1 MAGTEAAGRRLD
13 EVVAELAG
21 ASRAQAA
28 RWAGD
33 GLVEVDGRARPKAH
47 RLRGGERLAWA
58 PPPAPADGPPV
69 AEDRPLTV
77 RYEDDRLLVVAKPA
91 GLVVHPGP
99 GHPTGTL
106 VNALLGRE
114 GTSLSAGGGA
124 ADRPGIVHRLDKDT
138 SGLLLV
144 AKDDATHLALA
155 RDLAAHRVERR
166 YLALVQGR
174 LPASEG
180 TVDAPVGRHPRDRK
194 RMAVVPTG
202 RPAVTHWRALET
214 FPAVQLAE
222 ATLETGRTHQVR
234 VHLASLRHPLAGDRT
249 YGADPTLA
257 ARLGLA
263 RPFLHAW
270 RLAFDH
276 PEDGQAGRAH
286 RAPPPRPPVGPGP
299 PPRLVLQLLEGV
311 ADQPEHRR
319 PETDEQRPALGVVAV
334 VLVDR
339 LGPGPEAET
348 EGDRPERRRLQV
360 RAPQAGRVQRLDQHS
375 CSFGSSVGQPLG

>member
-1 MAGTEAAGRRLD
+1 VTPRPGRAVAGAAVAGAEAAGRRLD
-13 EVVAELAG
+13 EVVAGLAG
-21 ASRAQAA
+21 TSRAQAA

-33 GLVEVDGRARPKAH
+33 GLVEVDGRPRPKSF
-47 RLRGGERLAWA
+47 RLQGGERLAWSR
-58 PPPAPADGPPV
+58 PPEPAAGAPA
-69 AEDRPLTV
+69 AEDRPLAV

-99 GHPTGTL
+99 GHATGTL
-106 VNALLGRE
+106 VNALLGRA

-144 AKDDATHLALA
+144 AKDDATHQALA

-174 LPASEG
+174 LPADGG

-194 RMAVVPTG
+194 RMAVVPGG
-202 RPAVTHWRALET
+202 RRAVTHWRVLET
-214 FPAVQLAE
+214 FPAVQLVE

-234 VHLASLRHPLAGDRT
+234 VHLASLRHPLVGDRT

-257 ARLGLA
+257 ARLGVG

-270 RLAFDH
+270 RLAFSH
-276 PEDGQAGRAH
+276 PADGH
-286 RAPPPRPPVGPGP
+286 RVDLTEPLPPD
-299 PPRLVLQLLEGV
+299 LQVPL
-311 ADQPEHRR
+311 
-319 PETDEQRPALGVVAV
+319 
-334 VLVDR
+334 DR
-339 LGPGPEAET
+339 L
-348 EGDRPERRRLQV
+348 
-360 RAPQAGRVQRLDQHS
+360 RA
-375 CSFGSSVGQPLG
+375 

>member
-1 MAGTEAAGRRLD
+1 MAGAEAAGRRLD

-21 ASRAQAA
+21 TSRAQAA

-174 LPASEG
+174 LPAAEG

-276 PEDGQAGRAH
+276 PGRP
-286 RAPPPRPPVGPGP
+286 APGSSSPSPSPPTSSRPGP

-319 PETDEQRPALGVVAV
+319 PEADEQGPALGVVAV

-339 LGPGPEAET
+339 LGPDPEPET
-348 EGDRPERRRLQV
+348 EGDRPERRHLQV
-360 RAPQAGRVQRLDQHS
+360 RAAQAGRVQRLDQHS
-375 CSFGSSVGQPLG
+375 CSSGSSVGQPLG

>member
-1 MAGTEAAGRRLD
+1 LTPPGEAVAGAEAAGRRLD

-21 ASRAQAA
+21 TSRAQAA

-33 GLVEVDGRARPKAH
+33 GLVEVDGRPRPKAH

-58 PPPAPADGPPV
+58 PPPPPPAGGPV

-106 VNALLGRE
+106 VNALLGRA

-155 RDLAAHRVERR
+155 RDLAAHRIERR

-174 LPASEG
+174 LPAEAG

-202 RPAVTHWRALET
+202 RPAVTHWRVLET

-257 ARLGLA
+257 TRLGLP

-276 PEDGQAGRAH
+276 PWTGTRVELTEPLPADLQS
-286 RAPPPRPPVGPGP
+286 VLD
-299 PPRLVLQLLEGV
+299 RL
-311 ADQPEHRR
+311 RR
-319 PETDEQRPALGVVAV
+319 PG
-334 VLVDR
+334 
-339 LGPGPEAET
+339 
-348 EGDRPERRRLQV
+348 
-360 RAPQAGRVQRLDQHS
+360 
-375 CSFGSSVGQPLG
+375 

>member
-1 MAGTEAAGRRLD
+1 LTPPGEAVAGAEAAGRRLD

-21 ASRAQAA
+21 TSRAQAA

-33 GLVEVDGRARPKAH
+33 GLVEVDGRPRPKAH

-58 PPPAPADGPPV
+58 PPPPPPAGGPV

-106 VNALLGRE
+106 VNALLGRA

-155 RDLAAHRVERR
+155 RDLAAHRIERR

-174 LPASEG
+174 LPAEEG

-194 RMAVVPTG
+194 RMAVVPAG
-202 RPAVTHWRALET
+202 RPAVTHWRVLET
-214 FPAVQLAE
+214 FPAVQLTE

-257 ARLGLA
+257 ARLGLP

-276 PEDGQAGRAH
+276 PWTGSRVELTEPL
-286 RAPPPRPPVGPGP
+286 PPD
-299 PPRLVLQLLEGV
+299 LQSVL
-311 ADQPEHRR
+311 
-319 PETDEQRPALGVVAV
+319 
-334 VLVDR
+334 DR
-339 LGPGPEAET
+339 LRG
-348 EGDRPERRRLQV
+348 
-360 RAPQAGRVQRLDQHS
+360 
-375 CSFGSSVGQPLG
+375 

>member
-1 MAGTEAAGRRLD
+1 LTPPADRGGAADAPAEAAGRRLD

-21 ASRAQAA
+21 TSRTRAA

-33 GLVEVDGRARPKAH
+33 GRVAVDGRPRPKAY

-58 PPPAPADGPPV
+58 PPEEPPAAAPV
-69 AEDRPLTV
+69 AEDRPLEV

-106 VNALLGRE
+106 VNALLGRA
-114 GTSLSAGGGA
+114 GTGLSAGGGA

-144 AKDDATHLALA
+144 AKDDATHLALT

-174 LPASEG
+174 LPAETG

-194 RMAVVPTG
+194 RMAVVDGG
-202 RPAVTHWRALET
+202 RRAVTHWRVLET
-214 FPAVQLAE
+214 FLATQLVE

-234 VHLASLRHPLAGDRT
+234 VHLASLRHPLVGDRT

-257 ARLGLA
+257 ARLGVA

-270 RLAFDH
+270 RLAFTH
-276 PEDGQAGRAH
+276 PATGQRVELTEPL
-286 RAPPPRPPVGPGP
+286 PPDLQG
-299 PPRLVLQLLEGV
+299 VL
-311 ADQPEHRR
+311 
-319 PETDEQRPALGVVAV
+319 
-334 VLVDR
+334 DR
-339 LGPGPEAET
+339 LRGT
-348 EGDRPERRRLQV
+348 
-360 RAPQAGRVQRLDQHS
+360 
-375 CSFGSSVGQPLG
+375 SS

>member
-1 MAGTEAAGRRLD
+1 LTPPGEAVAGTEAAGRRLD

-21 ASRAQAA
+21 TSRAQAA

-33 GLVEVDGRARPKAH
+33 GLVEVDGRPRPKAH

-58 PPPAPADGPPV
+58 PPPPPPAGGPA

-106 VNALLGRE
+106 VNALLGRA

-155 RDLAAHRVERR
+155 RDLAAHRIERR

-174 LPASEG
+174 LPAEEG

-202 RPAVTHWRALET
+202 RPAVTHWRVLET
-214 FPAVQLAE
+214 FPAVQLTE

-257 ARLGLA
+257 ARLGLP

-276 PEDGQAGRAH
+276 PWTGSRVQLTEPL
-286 RAPPPRPPVGPGP
+286 PPD
-299 PPRLVLQLLEGV
+299 LQSVL
-311 ADQPEHRR
+311 
-319 PETDEQRPALGVVAV
+319 
-334 VLVDR
+334 DR
-339 LGPGPEAET
+339 LRG
-348 EGDRPERRRLQV
+348 
-360 RAPQAGRVQRLDQHS
+360 
-375 CSFGSSVGQPLG
+375 

>member
-1 MAGTEAAGRRLD
+1 VTARPEPGPGEAVAGAAAAGRRLD
-13 EVVAELAG
+13 EVVAGLAG

-28 RWAGD
+28 RWAD
-33 GLVEVDGRARPKAH
+33 AGLVAVDGRPAPKSR
-47 RLRGGERLAWA
+47 RLRGGERLAWT
-58 PPPAPADGPPV
+58 PPAPAPAGGPRP
-69 AEDRPLTV
+69 EDRPLAV

-106 VNALLGRE
+106 VNALLGRP
-114 GTSLSAGGGA
+114 GTSLSAGGGD

-144 AKDDATHLALA
+144 AKDDAAHLALA
-155 RDLAAHRVERR
+155 RDLAARRVERR
-166 YLALVQGR
+166 YLALAQGR
-174 LPASEG
+174 LPGTQG

-202 RPAVTHWRALET
+202 GRRAVTHWRVLET
-214 FPAVQLAE
+214 FPATQLVE
-222 ATLETGRTHQVR
+222 ATLETGRTHQIR

-257 ARLGLA
+257 ARLGLD

-276 PEDGQAGRAH
+276 PGDGRRVELAEPLPADLQA
-286 RAPPPRPPVGPGP
+286 
-299 PPRLVLQLLEGV
+299 VL
-311 ADQPEHRR
+311 
-319 PETDEQRPALGVVAV
+319 
-334 VLVDR
+334 DR
-339 LGPGPEAET
+339 LRG
-348 EGDRPERRRLQV
+348 
-360 RAPQAGRVQRLDQHS
+360 
-375 CSFGSSVGQPLG
+375 

>member
-1 MAGTEAAGRRLD
+1 MTPPGEAVAGAEAAGRRLD

-21 ASRAQAA
+21 TSRAQAA

-33 GLVEVDGRARPKAH
+33 GLVEVDGRPRPKAH

-58 PPPAPADGPPV
+58 PPPPPSAGGPV

-106 VNALLGRE
+106 VNALLGRA

-155 RDLAAHRVERR
+155 RDLAAHRIERR

-174 LPASEG
+174 LPAEEG
-180 TVDAPVGRHPRDRK
+180 TVDASVGRHPRDRK
-194 RMAVVPTG
+194 RMAVVPAG
-202 RPAVTHWRALET
+202 RPAVTHWRVLET
-214 FPAVQLAE
+214 FPAVQLTE

-257 ARLGLA
+257 ARLGLP

-276 PEDGQAGRAH
+276 PWTGSRVELTEPL
-286 RAPPPRPPVGPGP
+286 PPD
-299 PPRLVLQLLEGV
+299 LQSVL
-311 ADQPEHRR
+311 
-319 PETDEQRPALGVVAV
+319 
-334 VLVDR
+334 DR
-339 LGPGPEAET
+339 LRG
-348 EGDRPERRRLQV
+348 
-360 RAPQAGRVQRLDQHS
+360 
-375 CSFGSSVGQPLG
+375 

>member
-1 MAGTEAAGRRLD
+1 LTLPADPGGAADAPAEAAGRRLD

-21 ASRAQAA
+21 TSRARAA

-33 GLVEVDGRARPKAH
+33 GRVAVDGRPRPKAY

-58 PPPAPADGPPV
+58 PPEEPPAGGPV
-69 AEDRPLTV
+69 AEDRPLEV
-77 RYEDDRLLVVAKPA
+77 RYEDDGLLVVAKPA

-106 VNALLGRE
+106 VNALLGRA
-114 GTSLSAGGGA
+114 GTSLSAGGGG

-144 AKDDATHLALA
+144 AKDDATHLALS
-155 RDLAAHRVERR
+155 RDLAARRVERR

-174 LPASEG
+174 LPAESG

-194 RMAVVPTG
+194 RMAVVDAG
-202 RPAVTHWRALET
+202 RRAVTHWRVQER
-214 FPAVQLAE
+214 FPAVQLIE

-234 VHLASLRHPLAGDRT
+234 VHLASLRHPLVGDRA

-257 ARLGLA
+257 ARLGVG

-270 RLAFDH
+270 RLAFTH
-276 PEDGQAGRAH
+276 PATGQRVELTEPLPPDLQPVLDRLRAGR
-286 RAPPPRPPVGPGP
+286 
-299 PPRLVLQLLEGV
+299 E
-311 ADQPEHRR
+311 
-319 PETDEQRPALGVVAV
+319 
-334 VLVDR
+334 
-339 LGPGPEAET
+339 
-348 EGDRPERRRLQV
+348 
-360 RAPQAGRVQRLDQHS
+360 
-375 CSFGSSVGQPLG
+375 

>member
-1 MAGTEAAGRRLD
+1 LSRPADRDEAVAGPAASGRRLD

-21 ASRAQAA
+21 TARAQAA
-28 RWAGD
+28 RWASD
-33 GLVEVDGRARPKAH
+33 GLVTVDGRPRPKSY
-47 RLRGGERLAWA
+47 RVREGERLAWS
-58 PPPAPADGPPV
+58 PPPAPPNGVPV
-69 AEDRPLTV
+69 AEDRPLAV
-77 RYEDDRLLVVAKPA
+77 RYEDDHLLVVAKPA

-106 VNALLGRE
+106 VNALLGRQ
-114 GTSLSAGGGA
+114 GSSLSAGGGA

-155 RDLAAHRVERR
+155 RDLADHRVERR

-174 LPASEG
+174 LPAEEG
-180 TVDAPVGRHPRDRK
+180 TVDAPIGRHPRDRK
-194 RMAVVPTG
+194 RMAVVATG
-202 RPAVTHWRALET
+202 RRAVTHWRVLET
-214 FPAVQLAE
+214 FPAVQLVE

-234 VHLASLRHPLAGDRT
+234 AHLASLRHPLAGDRT

-276 PEDGQAGRAH
+276 PADGTRVEVTEPL
-286 RAPPPRPPVGPGP
+286 PPD
-299 PPRLVLQLLEGV
+299 LKGV
-311 ADQPEHRR
+311 I
-319 PETDEQRPALGVVAV
+319 
-334 VLVDR
+334 DR
-339 LGPGPEAET
+339 LRG
-348 EGDRPERRRLQV
+348 
-360 RAPQAGRVQRLDQHS
+360 
-375 CSFGSSVGQPLG
+375 

>member
-1 MAGTEAAGRRLD
+1 VSPPPDRAEVSATEEMAGRRLD

-21 ASRAQAA
+21 TSRAQAA
-28 RWAGD
+28 RWASD
-33 GLVEVDGRARPKAH
+33 GLVAVDGRPRPKAH
-47 RLRGGERLAWA
+47 RLRGGERLNWT
-58 PPPAPADGPPV
+58 PPPAPPAGDPL
-69 AEDRPLTV
+69 AEDRPLAV

-106 VNALLGRE
+106 VNALLGRPQ
-114 GTSLSAGGGA
+114 TSLSAGGGA

-155 RDLAAHRVERR
+155 RDLAARRVERR

-174 LPASEG
+174 LPADTG

-194 RMAVVPTG
+194 RMAVVPGG
-202 RPAVTHWRALET
+202 RRAVTHWRVLET

-222 ATLETGRTHQVR
+222 AALETGRTHQVR
-234 VHLASLRHPLAGDRT
+234 VHLASLRHPLVGDRT

-257 ARLGLA
+257 TRLGVA

-270 RLAFDH
+270 RLAFTH
-276 PEDGQAGRAH
+276 PTDGRRVDLTEPLPPDLQA
-286 RAPPPRPPVGPGP
+286 
-299 PPRLVLQLLEGV
+299 VL
-311 ADQPEHRR
+311 
-319 PETDEQRPALGVVAV
+319 
-334 VLVDR
+334 DR
-339 LGPGPEAET
+339 L
-348 EGDRPERRRLQV
+348 
-360 RAPQAGRVQRLDQHS
+360 RAG
-375 CSFGSSVGQPLG
+375 G

>member
-1 MAGTEAAGRRLD
+1 VRAGERVLVDEHEHEHGGGDPEPAVEAAPCQI
-13 EVVAELAG
+13 V
-21 ASRAQAA
+21 
-28 RWAGD
+28 
-33 GLVEVDGRARPKAH
+33 
-47 RLRGGERLAWA
+47 
-58 PPPAPADGPPV
+58 
-69 AEDRPLTV
+69 
-77 RYEDDRLLVVAKPA
+77 YEDEHLLVVDKPA
-91 GLVVHPGP
+91 GVVVHPGA
-99 GHPTGTL
+99 GVARGTL
-106 VNALLGRE
+106 VNALLHHVPSIR
-114 GTSLSAGGGA
+114 SVGG

-155 RDLAAHRVERR
+155 RDLADHRVERQ

-174 LPASEG
+174 LPASSG

-202 RPAVTHWRALET
+202 RHAVTHWRVLET

-257 ARLGLA
+257 ARLGLD

-276 PEDGQAGRAH
+276 PGDGTRVELTEPL
-286 RAPPPRPPVGPGP
+286 PPE
-299 PPRLVLQLLEGV
+299 LQSVL
-311 ADQPEHRR
+311 
-319 PETDEQRPALGVVAV
+319 
-334 VLVDR
+334 DR
-339 LGPGPEAET
+339 LRG
-348 EGDRPERRRLQV
+348 
-360 RAPQAGRVQRLDQHS
+360 
-375 CSFGSSVGQPLG
+375 

>member
-1 MAGTEAAGRRLD
+1 LTRPAGGGEAVAGPEAAGRRLD

-21 ASRAQAA
+21 TSRSQAA
-28 RWAGD
+28 RWATD
-33 GLVEVDGRARPKAH
+33 DLVTVDGRPRPKSY
-47 RLRGGERLAWA
+47 RVREGERLAWA
-58 PPPAPADGPPV
+58 PPAPPTGDPV
-69 AEDRPLTV
+69 PEDRPLAV

-106 VNALLGRE
+106 VNALLGRQ
-114 GTSLSAGGGA
+114 GSSLSAGGGA
-124 ADRPGIVHRLDKDT
+124 ADRPGIVHRLDKGT

-155 RDLAAHRVERR
+155 RELADHRVERR

-174 LPASEG
+174 LPADEG

-194 RMAVVPTG
+194 RMAVVPAG
-202 RPAVTHWRALET
+202 RPAVTHWRVLET

-222 ATLETGRTHQVR
+222 ARLETGRTHQVR
-234 VHLASLRHPLAGDRT
+234 VHLASLRHPLAGDRA

-257 ARLGLA
+257 GRLGLT

-276 PEDGQAGRAH
+276 PADGH
-286 RAPPPRPPVGPGP
+286 RVELTEPLPPDLQG
-299 PPRLVLQLLEGV
+299 VL
-311 ADQPEHRR
+311 
-319 PETDEQRPALGVVAV
+319 
-334 VLVDR
+334 DR
-339 LGPGPEAET
+339 LRG
-348 EGDRPERRRLQV
+348 
-360 RAPQAGRVQRLDQHS
+360 
-375 CSFGSSVGQPLG
+375 

>member
-1 MAGTEAAGRRLD
+1 VTLPADPGEAADRPAPDPPPTTLGPGQAVAAQRAAGRRLD

-21 ASRAQAA
+21 TSRAQAA
-28 RWAGD
+28 RWAEQGR
-33 GLVEVDGRARPKAH
+33 VAVDGRPRPKSQ
-47 RLRGGERLAWA
+47 RLRGGERLTWTPPE
-58 PPPAPADGPPV
+58 PPPPGGPV
-69 AEDRPLTV
+69 AEDRPLAV

-106 VNALLGRE
+106 VNALLGRPR
-114 GTSLSAGGGA
+114 TSLSAGGGA

-174 LPASEG
+174 LPAAAG

-194 RMAVVPTG
+194 RMAVVPAGG
-202 RPAVTHWRALET
+202 RRAVTHWRVLET
-214 FPAVQLAE
+214 FPAVQLTE

-234 VHLASLRHPLAGDRT
+234 VHLASLRHPLVGDRA

-257 ARLGLA
+257 ARLGVP

-270 RLAFDH
+270 RLAFTH
-276 PEDGQAGRAH
+276 PGDGHRVDLTEPLPADLQA
-286 RAPPPRPPVGPGP
+286 
-299 PPRLVLQLLEGV
+299 
-311 ADQPEHRR
+311 
-319 PETDEQRPALGVVAV
+319 AL
-334 VLVDR
+334 DR
-339 LGPGPEAET
+339 L
-348 EGDRPERRRLQV
+348 
-360 RAPQAGRVQRLDQHS
+360 RADG
-375 CSFGSSVGQPLG
+375 

>member
-1 MAGTEAAGRRLD
+1 LTLPADRGGGADAPAEAAGRRLD

-21 ASRAQAA
+21 TSRARAA

-33 GLVEVDGRARPKAH
+33 GLVEVDGRPRPKAY
-47 RLRGGERLAWA
+47 RLRGGERLAWT
-58 PPPAPADGPPV
+58 PPEEPPAGGPV
-69 AEDRPLTV
+69 AEDRPLGV

-106 VNALLGRE
+106 VNALLGRA

-144 AKDDATHLALA
+144 AKDDATHLALT

-174 LPASEG
+174 LPAETG

-194 RMAVVPTG
+194 RMAVVEGG
-202 RPAVTHWRALET
+202 RRAVTHWRVLET
-214 FPAVQLAE
+214 FPAVQLVE

-234 VHLASLRHPLAGDRT
+234 VHLASLRHPLVGDRA

-257 ARLGLA
+257 TRLGVA

-270 RLAFDH
+270 RLAFTH
-276 PEDGQAGRAH
+276 PATGQRVELTEPLPDDLRG
-286 RAPPPRPPVGPGP
+286 
-299 PPRLVLQLLEGV
+299 VL
-311 ADQPEHRR
+311 
-319 PETDEQRPALGVVAV
+319 
-334 VLVDR
+334 DR
-339 LGPGPEAET
+339 LRGTSG
-348 EGDRPERRRLQV
+348 
-360 RAPQAGRVQRLDQHS
+360 
-375 CSFGSSVGQPLG
+375 

>member
-1 MAGTEAAGRRLD
+1 
-13 EVVAELAG
+13 
-21 ASRAQAA
+21 
-28 RWAGD
+28 
-33 GLVEVDGRARPKAH
+33 
-47 RLRGGERLAWA
+47 
-58 PPPAPADGPPV
+58 
-69 AEDRPLTV
+69 
-77 RYEDDRLLVVAKPA
+77 VVAKPA

-99 GHPTGTL
+99 GHATGTL
-106 VNALLGRE
+106 VNALLGRP

-174 LPASEG
+174 LPAAAG

-194 RMAVVPTG
+194 RMAVVPAGG
-202 RPAVTHWRALET
+202 RRAVTHWRVLET

-234 VHLASLRHPLAGDRT
+234 VHLASLRHPLVGDRA

-257 ARLGLA
+257 ARLGVP

-270 RLAFDH
+270 RLAFTH
-276 PEDGQAGRAH
+276 PGDGHRVDLTEPLPADLQA
-286 RAPPPRPPVGPGP
+286 
-299 PPRLVLQLLEGV
+299 
-311 ADQPEHRR
+311 
-319 PETDEQRPALGVVAV
+319 AL
-334 VLVDR
+334 DR
-339 LGPGPEAET
+339 L
-348 EGDRPERRRLQV
+348 
-360 RAPQAGRVQRLDQHS
+360 RADG
-375 CSFGSSVGQPLG
+375 

>member
-1 MAGTEAAGRRLD
+1 VTSPPGGAIAGAEAAGRRLD

-21 ASRAQAA
+21 VSRAQAA

-33 GLVEVDGRARPKAH
+33 GLVEVDGRPRAKSH
-47 RLRGGERLAWA
+47 RLSGGERLAWS
-58 PPPAPADGPPV
+58 PPPAAPAGAPL
-69 AEDRPLTV
+69 AEDRPLAV

-99 GHPTGTL
+99 GHPAGTL
-106 VNALLGRE
+106 VNALLGRPQ
-114 GTSLSAGGGA
+114 TSLSGGGGG

-174 LPASEG
+174 LPAETG

-194 RMAVVPTG
+194 RMAVVPGG
-202 RPAVTHWRALET
+202 RRAVTSWRVLET

-222 ATLETGRTHQVR
+222 ASLETGRTHQVR
-234 VHLASLRHPLAGDRT
+234 VHLASLRHPLVGDRT
-249 YGADPTLA
+249 YGADLALA
-257 ARLGLA
+257 ARLGVA

-270 RLAFDH
+270 RLAFAH
-276 PEDGQAGRAH
+276 PADGHRVELTEPLPPDLQA
-286 RAPPPRPPVGPGP
+286 
-299 PPRLVLQLLEGV
+299 VL
-311 ADQPEHRR
+311 
-319 PETDEQRPALGVVAV
+319 
-334 VLVDR
+334 DR
-339 LGPGPEAET
+339 L
-348 EGDRPERRRLQV
+348 
-360 RAPQAGRVQRLDQHS
+360 RA
-375 CSFGSSVGQPLG
+375 

>member
-1 MAGTEAAGRRLD
+1 MTQPPDPGQVAGRRLD

-21 ASRAQAA
+21 TSRAQAA
-28 RWAGD
+28 RWASD
-33 GLVEVDGRARPKAH
+33 GLVEVDGRPRPKSY
-47 RLRGGERLAWA
+47 RLRGGERLAWT
-58 PPPAPADGPPV
+58 PPPAPPAGDPV

-77 RYEDDRLLVVAKPA
+77 RHEDDHLLVVAKPP

-106 VNALLGRE
+106 VNALLGRP
-114 GTSLSAGGGA
+114 GTSLSTGGDTG
-124 ADRPGIVHRLDKDT
+124 RPGIVHRLDKDT

-155 RDLAAHRVERR
+155 HDLAAHRVERR

-174 LPASEG
+174 LPAETG

-194 RMAVVPTG
+194 RMAVVPGG
-202 RPAVTHWRALET
+202 RPAVTHWRVLET
-214 FPAVQLAE
+214 FPAVQLTE

-257 ARLGLA
+257 TRLNLA

-270 RLAFDH
+270 RLAFTHPATGARVDLTDPLPSDLQSVLDH
-276 PEDGQAGRAH
+276 LRA
-286 RAPPPRPPVGPGP
+286 
-299 PPRLVLQLLEGV
+299 
-311 ADQPEHRR
+311 
-319 PETDEQRPALGVVAV
+319 
-334 VLVDR
+334 
-339 LGPGPEAET
+339 
-348 EGDRPERRRLQV
+348 
-360 RAPQAGRVQRLDQHS
+360 
-375 CSFGSSVGQPLG
+375 

>member
-1 MAGTEAAGRRLD
+1 VTAGPRHAVAGEAVAGTEAAGRRLD

-21 ASRAQAA
+21 TSRAQAA
-28 RWAGD
+28 RWATD
-33 GLVEVDGRARPKAH
+33 GLVGVDGRPRPKSH

-58 PPPAPADGPPV
+58 PPPDPPASAPL
-69 AEDRPLTV
+69 AEDRPLAV

-106 VNALLGRE
+106 VNALLGRA
-114 GTSLSAGGGA
+114 GTGLSGGGGA

-144 AKDDATHLALA
+144 AKDDATHLALT

-174 LPASEG
+174 LPGDTG

-194 RMAVVPTG
+194 RMAVVPGG
-202 RPAVTHWRALET
+202 RRAVTHWRVLET

-222 ATLETGRTHQVR
+222 ASLETGRTHQVR
-234 VHLASLRHPLAGDRT
+234 VHLASLRHPLVGDRT

-257 ARLGLA
+257 TRLGVT

-270 RLAFDH
+270 RLAFAH
-276 PEDGQAGRAH
+276 PADGH
-286 RAPPPRPPVGPGP
+286 RVELTEPLPPDLQG
-299 PPRLVLQLLEGV
+299 VL
-311 ADQPEHRR
+311 
-319 PETDEQRPALGVVAV
+319 
-334 VLVDR
+334 DR
-339 LGPGPEAET
+339 L
-348 EGDRPERRRLQV
+348 RR
-360 RAPQAGRVQRLDQHS
+360 S
-375 CSFGSSVGQPLG
+375 

>member
-1 MAGTEAAGRRLD
+1 LTLPADPGEAVAAERAAGRRLD

-21 ASRAQAA
+21 TSRAQAA
-28 RWAGD
+28 RWAEEGR
-33 GLVEVDGRARPKAH
+33 VTVDGRSRPKAH
-47 RLRGGERLAWA
+47 RLRGGERLSWTPPEA
-58 PPPAPADGPPV
+58 PPPGGPA
-69 AEDRPLTV
+69 AEDRPLAV
-77 RYEDDRLLVVAKPA
+77 RYEDDHLLVVAKPA

-99 GHPTGTL
+99 GHATGTL
-106 VNALLGRE
+106 VNALLGRP

-174 LPASEG
+174 LPADTG

-194 RMAVVPTG
+194 RMAVVAGG
-202 RPAVTHWRALET
+202 RRAVTHWRVLET

-234 VHLASLRHPLAGDRT
+234 VHFASLRHPLVGDRT

-257 ARLGLA
+257 ARLGVT

-270 RLAFDH
+270 RLAFTH
-276 PEDGQAGRAH
+276 PADGH
-286 RAPPPRPPVGPGP
+286 RVELTEPLPPDLQG
-299 PPRLVLQLLEGV
+299 VL
-311 ADQPEHRR
+311 
-319 PETDEQRPALGVVAV
+319 
-334 VLVDR
+334 DR
-339 LGPGPEAET
+339 LRGG
-348 EGDRPERRRLQV
+348 G
-360 RAPQAGRVQRLDQHS
+360 
-375 CSFGSSVGQPLG
+375 

>member
-1 MAGTEAAGRRLD
+1 LTQPPDPGQVAGRRLD

-21 ASRAQAA
+21 TSRAQAA
-28 RWAGD
+28 RWASD
-33 GLVEVDGRARPKAH
+33 GLVEVDGRPRPKSY

-58 PPPAPADGPPV
+58 PPPAPPDGDPV

-77 RYEDDRLLVVAKPA
+77 RHEDDHLLVVAKPP

-106 VNALLGRE
+106 VNALLGRP
-114 GTSLSAGGGA
+114 GASLSAGGGDA
-124 ADRPGIVHRLDKDT
+124 GRPGIVHRLDKDT

-144 AKDDATHLALA
+144 AKDDATHQALA

-174 LPASEG
+174 LPAETG

-194 RMAVVPTG
+194 RMAVVPGG
-202 RPAVTHWRALET
+202 RPAVTHWRVLET
-214 FPAVQLAE
+214 FPAVQLTE

-257 ARLGLA
+257 TRLGLT

-270 RLAFDH
+270 RLGFTHPATAARVDLTDPLPPDLQAVLDH
-276 PEDGQAGRAH
+276 LRAGR
-286 RAPPPRPPVGPGP
+286 
-299 PPRLVLQLLEGV
+299 
-311 ADQPEHRR
+311 
-319 PETDEQRPALGVVAV
+319 
-334 VLVDR
+334 
-339 LGPGPEAET
+339 
-348 EGDRPERRRLQV
+348 
-360 RAPQAGRVQRLDQHS
+360 
-375 CSFGSSVGQPLG
+375 

>member
-1 MAGTEAAGRRLD
+1 MTPPASQGEAVAAPEAAGRRLD

-21 ASRAQAA
+21 TSRAQAA

-33 GLVEVDGRARPKAH
+33 GLVQVDGRPRPKSH
-47 RLRGGERLAWA
+47 RLHGGERLVWA
-58 PPPAPADGPPV
+58 PPPDPPAGGPV
-69 AEDRPLTV
+69 AEDRPLAV

-106 VNALLGRE
+106 VNALLGRP

-144 AKDDATHLALA
+144 AKDDPTHLALA

-174 LPASEG
+174 LPADTG

-194 RMAVVPTG
+194 RMAVVDGG
-202 RPAVTHWRALET
+202 RPAVTHWKVLET
-214 FPAVQLAE
+214 FPAVQLLE
-222 ATLETGRTHQVR
+222 ASLETGRTHQVR

-257 ARLGLA
+257 ARLALP

-270 RLAFDH
+270 RLAFTR
-276 PEDGQAGRAH
+276 PGDGH
-286 RAPPPRPPVGPGP
+286 RVELTEPLPDD
-299 PPRLVLQLLEGV
+299 LQ
-311 ADQPEHRR
+311 
-319 PETDEQRPALGVVAV
+319 V
-334 VLVDR
+334 VLDR
-339 LGPGPEAET
+339 LRGT
-348 EGDRPERRRLQV
+348 T
-360 RAPQAGRVQRLDQHS
+360 H
-375 CSFGSSVGQPLG
+375 